1 MELGSSGPQVKVEPE
16 SPFIQAAW
24 EGNVSLIRTMLKGF
38 PGVIEHLHV
47 TSQGAWFPLILML
60 QS

>member
-1 MELGSSGPQVKVEPE
+1 MELGPSGPQVKVEPE

-24 EGNVSLIRTMLKGF
+24 EGNVSLIRAMLKGLPSGL

-47 TSQGAWFPLILML
+47 TSRGRGFP
-60 QS
+60 